1 MDPIKPWDY
10 CDCDPPPKL
19 YFGDDGVNHN
29 VINDQTTPVL
39 YQYQNDTT
47 PIPTSTSF
55 ATSSVPH
62 SELPT
67 TDTSFDSFVV
77 KSFQFPDSMPVY
89 SFKGKCLRHCS
100 TSDSDNLLDHY
111 PFQVSVIIQN
121 RIFRKVYSFKAGRKR
136 SRSRKLLKRCTY
148 SK

>member
-1 MDPIKPWDY
+1 MCYTMDPNKSWDY

-29 VINDQTTPVL
+29 VINAKTTPVP
-39 YQYQNDTT
+39 YQYQTDTT
-47 PIPTSTSF
+47 PTASSI

-62 SELPT
+62 SALPT

-100 TSDSDNLLDHY
+100 TSDSNNLLDHY
-111 PFQVSVIIQN
+111 PFQVSVIIRN
-121 RIFRKVYSFKAGRKR
+121 RIFRNVFSLKAYSKR
-136 SRSRKLLKRCTY
+136 SRSRKH
-148 SK
+148 